1 MLKSLHQNIPD
12 ARNQQHRV
20 LFVMSDKDYELFKAF
35 GADRPIDILHAN
47 TGERGLSILS
57 ENPPKISSI
66 VMSFQL
72 PDMAGVEFLKLL
84 KRNLAWNY
92 IPTIVI
98 TKDINENNLVESVN
112 AGAFYYLERPISQ
125 GVFSS
130 VLSKALKDY
139 TTYVF
144 YLSKAQNIHIS
155 RLVTN
160 GQFRFRNFK
169 EAYEV
174 ADWLSSLC
182 HGKSRDD
189 IVVGFIELLI
199 NAIEHG
205 NLNIGYEE
213 KSRMMKEGNYLDRL
227 VKRLEQPEFRDRR
240 VTVDFNHRVGK
251 ELEVRIADEGAG
263 FDHQK
268 YMVMDRKRLFHAHGK
283 GILMAKSLYFNGLEY
298 NDKGNEVRV
307 TINLS

>member
-1 MLKSLHQNIPD
+1 
-12 ARNQQHRV
+12 
-20 LFVMSDKDYELFKAF
+20 MSEENHEVFKGY
-35 GADRPIDILHAN
+35 GADRPIDILHAT
-47 TGERGLSILS
+47 TGDEALTLLS
-57 ENPPKISSI
+57 EYPGQISSI
-66 VMSFQL
+66 IMSFQL
-72 PDMAGVEFLKLL
+72 PDRMGVEFLNEL
-84 KRNLAWNY
+84 KRNLEWNY
-92 IPTIVI
+92 IPTMVI

-125 GVFSS
+125 EVFSS

-160 GQFRFRNFK
+160 GQFRFRTFK

-174 ADWLSSLC
+174 ADWLASLC
-182 HGKSRDD
+182 IGKSRDD

-205 NLNIGYEE
+205 NLKIGYDE
-213 KSRMMKEGNYLDRL
+213 KSAMMKEGNYLDRL
-227 VKRLEQPEFRDRR
+227 VERLELPEFKDRY
-240 VTVDFNHRVGK
+240 VEVDFNHLVGD
-251 ELEVRIADEGAG
+251 ELVVNISDEGDG
-263 FDHQK
+263 FDHEK

-283 GILMAKSLYFNGLEY
+283 GILMARSLYFNTLEY
-298 NDKGNEVRV
+298 NDKGNVVKV
-307 TINLS
+307 TIDLS